1 MTAYSFA
8 AKHLL
13 ELKGNKEAEA
23 EHIFEVFHELH
34 ATDHPH
40 LEPFHDYLRTTELP
54 VHDTKDLLH
63 SLSLSHAIPI
73 LVRKESVFTVPGT
86 EQLANTSKL
95 QHVFIEHFYSSHA
108 LDQLLSALK

>member
-13 ELKGNKEAEA
+13 ELKRTKEAEA
-23 EHIFEVFHELH
+23 GHIVEVFHELH
-34 ATDHPH
+34 TSDHPH
-40 LEPFHDYLRTTELP
+40 LESFHDYLRTTELP

-63 SLSLSHAIPI
+63 SLSLSQALSI
-73 LVRKESVFTVPGT
+73 LVRNESVFTVPGT

-95 QHVFIEHFYSSHA
+95 QHVFIEHFYTSPA
-108 LDQLLSALK
+108 FDQLLSALK